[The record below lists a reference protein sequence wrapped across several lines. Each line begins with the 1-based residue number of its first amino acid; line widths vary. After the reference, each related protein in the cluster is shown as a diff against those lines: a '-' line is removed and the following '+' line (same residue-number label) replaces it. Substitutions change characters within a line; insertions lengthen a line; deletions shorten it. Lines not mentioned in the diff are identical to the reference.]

1 MGVKKAL
8 RLEKGTQT
16 KESQIERLVPA
27 DMFVQMRVTGCQI
40 KGIIQWIVFNY
51 LILFNLKERE
61 TIQVT
66 VDDGAAA
73 QMSSLSE
80 EGISEQYMAINTFS
94 ELLTVIF
101 QSNEPFLWTIHG
113 YDAEL
118 LFFYF

>member
-1 MGVKKAL
+1 MQQHKTYQILSSCIHCKKN
-8 RLEKGTQT
+8 
-16 KESQIERLVPA
+16 S
-27 DMFVQMRVTGCQI
+27 
-40 KGIIQWIVFNY
+40 IVFNY
-51 LILFNLKERE
+51 LILFYPKEQE

-66 VDDGAAA
+66 VDDGAAV

>member
-1 MGVKKAL
+1 
-8 RLEKGTQT
+8 
-16 KESQIERLVPA
+16 
-27 DMFVQMRVTGCQI
+27 MF
-40 KGIIQWIVFNY
+40 KGIRQQKIYQISLIVSTVVSIVFNY

-101 QSNEPFLWTIHG
+101 QSNKSFL
-113 YDAEL
+113 
-118 LFFYF
+118 